1 MAGGKTVPATV
12 QSIDQDRDLAKIGSQ
27 PTEPV
32 VPLKLTPAQVALG
45 AQVIAL
51 GHSLEAGWRAVVGT
65 VSDLAADIPG
75 FGQNRV
81 ATNMKVFPGFSGAPF
96 LNARGE
102 LVGVVQASAQ
112 DTDLTFLIPAK
123 VVVPALA

>member
-1 MAGGKTVPATV
+1 MVGGKTVPATV

-81 ATNMKVFPGFSGAPF
+81 ATNMKVFPGFSGAPSSTPEESSSSWCKP
-96 LNARGE
+96 RHRTRI
-102 LVGVVQASAQ
+102 S
-112 DTDLTFLIPAK
+112 PSSY
-123 VVVPALA
+123 PRRS